1 MSNGFIYV
9 VNAHFIDKIEKK
21 KKNPVP
27 KCLCEQCVGRRRI
40 RFERNFQ
47 SLTVCRIYI
56 QLKATNICYTFGT
69 TVELVF
75 FFNLI
80 LALIIT
86 KKPKHGN
93 SGDSGKAY
101 TRTDPKILQEAYQKI
116 GQKKAS
122 EVVENMCNVDEMNA
136 PKSTRK
142 LQDKTLR
149 EKNKTKAHRSAPKNN
164 MADEVLEMLNAVH
177 DDAFFSL
184 LRHIESNT
192 GTGLSQK

>member
-1 MSNGFIYV
+1 M
-9 VNAHFIDKIEKK
+9 
-21 KKNPVP
+21 
-27 KCLCEQCVGRRRI
+27 GRRRI

-47 SLTVCRIYI
+47 SFTVCRIYI

-86 KKPKHGN
+86 KNQNTVIPAIQ
-93 SGDSGKAY
+93 GK
-101 TRTDPKILQEAYQKI
+101 RTPERIRKYFKRPYQKI

-136 PKSTRK
+136 PKSTRQ
-142 LQDKTLR
+142 LQDKILR

-164 MADEVLEMLNAVH
+164 MADEVLQILNAVH

-192 GTGLSQK
+192 GESTRYGNLRHPRVRFQSFSLRGLPS